1 MAVRINGLPIFIW
14 GFWRGEPCC
23 LLVFIDDATGKLTS
37 LLFVENECLAGYL
50 QSIKT
55 HINGFAALR
64 CQYGTPVCLYSEI
77 IQVKIWHGIFRVN
90 AKNPQKT
97 SYSGDGKTEFQRC
110 LERLKIN
117 IIHALTPQAK
127 GRVERAKNLKKDWQ
141 TLQDRLVKE
150 MRLKNINNI
159 KDANDF
165 LPAFMEKFNAKFAR
179 VPKEN
184 EDAYRQLTLNNQELE
199 LALSVQET
207 RVLSKNLSF
216 SHNATRYLVKLKT
229 GQFGTSMRGGKITL
243 YSAVGKAL
251 QAYYKGNPIDFTAF
265 RDQPKVADAIDEK
278 SINYQVNQML
288 KLAA

>member
-1 MAVRINGLPIFIW
+1 
-14 GFWRGEPCC
+14 
-23 LLVFIDDATGKLTS
+23 
-37 LLFVENECLAGYL
+37 
-50 QSIKT
+50 
-55 HINGFAALR
+55 
-64 CQYGTPVCLYSEI
+64 
-77 IQVKIWHGIFRVN
+77 
-90 AKNPQKT
+90 
-97 SYSGDGKTEFQRC
+97 
-110 LERLKIN
+110 
-117 IIHALTPQAK
+117 
-127 GRVERAKNLKKDWQ
+127 
-141 TLQDRLVKE
+141 
-150 MRLKNINNI
+150 
-159 KDANDF
+159 
-165 LPAFMEKFNAKFAR
+165 MEKFNAKFAR